1 MSNQQLENIK
11 TYLKFVAILVIFL
24 VYHKTLQWWVD
35 SKKRKRPLL
44 IAFTGEAGS
53 GKDTACSFL
62 EPTNQFAFAAPLK
75 RMLGDTFGF
84 TWEQMYVPEEKE
96 KVHEVWGICF
106 RECAQW
112 MGTDVL
118 RGRWRDFFT
127 RRMGMEI
134 DNALKYDPNA
144 FIVITDARFD
154 NEAEFIRERGG
165 FILKIERTNNHKKTA
180 HATHASEQGIS
191 AHLIDGVITNNGTS
205 LFEFKAAV
213 LVAVENLYNKDN

>member
-1 MSNQQLENIK
+1 MSNQPLENIK
-11 TYLKFVAILVIFL
+11 TYLEFVVIIFTFL
-24 VYHKTLQWWVD
+24 VLNDTRKRWVD
-35 SKKRKRPLL
+35 SKKRKKPLL

-62 EPTNQFAFAAPLK
+62 EPTHQFAFAEPLK

-84 TWEQMYVPEEKE
+84 TYEQMYIPEEKE
-96 KVHEVWGICF
+96 KVHEVWGISF

-134 DNALKYDPNA
+134 DNALKDDPSA

-165 FILKIERTNNHKKTA
+165 FILKVERTNNHKKTA
-180 HATHASEQGIS
+180 HGTHASEQGIS
-191 AHLIDGVITNNGTS
+191 DHLIDGVITNNGTS
-205 LFEFKAAV
+205 LPEFKDAV
-213 LVAVENLYNKDN
+213 LVAVDNLYNKDN

>member
-1 MSNQQLENIK
+1 MINQQLENIK
-11 TYLKFVAILVIFL
+11 YYPNFVVFL
-24 VYHKTLQWWVD
+24 VLFIVFKITLDRWVD
-35 SKKRKRPLL
+35 SKKPKKPLL

-62 EPTNQFAFAAPLK
+62 ESTNQFAFAAPLK
-75 RMLGDTFGF
+75 RMLGDTFNF
-84 TWEQMYVPEEKE
+84 TYEQMYHPEEKE
-96 KVHEVWGICF
+96 KVHEVWGISF

-134 DNALKYDPNA
+134 DNALKDDPSA

-165 FILKIERTNNHKKTA
+165 FILKVERTNNHKKTA
-180 HATHASEQGIS
+180 HGTHASEQGIS
-191 AHLIDGVITNNGTS
+191 DHLIDGVITNNGTS
-205 LFEFKAAV
+205 LPEFKDAV
-213 LVAVENLYNKDN
+213 LVAVDNLYNKDN